1 MAFGPENEFSQ
12 ELHATKYRDDNETF
26 DDYCV
31 RYARTAANSENHFRP
46 LLDALRHQRVLP
58 AGRQQLA
65 VGRPHTITTMNC
77 LSKETEILTEDGFLS
92 LSELIKK
99 SFINIL
105 SPVSGLLE
113 EAVAKKFGVQKLNKI
128 SISKTFRNGGET
140 FEVYA
145 TSNHRWILQ
154 DGSVTSSLK
163 EGDMLKAADS
173 NIQIDPKGFIH
184 GLVFGDGTKSR
195 DKERFILRLCGS
207 KTKYL
212 PFIKEHGDIISVTT
226 PPSFGN
232 QGDLRLRLK
241 SDTELKKL
249 PHKNS
254 TIEYLRGFV
263 EGWLAADGHIENGLC
278 SIHSI
283 DKEALEWLYDY
294 IVLARYAP
302 IGHVKSNTNPSNFG
316 PRKNSLYYFIFRSTT
331 IHFGYKVVLIEKAI
345 REEEV
350 YCVEESKYKQLI
362 LRNGLR
368 TGNCFVGGHIDDS
381 MAGIMDELKNG
392 ALTLRTGGGIGF
404 DFSSIRPYGEPIRG
418 LGFKAYATGPVTFME
433 MWNAMSGTVMSAGH
447 RRGAMMGTLR
457 CLSGDTKV
465 HTLKGKIP
473 IKDLV
478 GQQPYVYVCDTGK
491 KIPRIVKADK
501 VFVSDRNRQMVRVW
515 FDNDEYVD
523 CTLDHQFLLS
533 DTTYKEAEKLVCG
546 DSVMAFKSSIKKWSK
561 NWKRGIGCTGGK
573 IRAEHRA
580 VAEDILYAKIS
591 HEINVHHIDEN
602 TLNNTPS
609 NLEILTRS
617 EHAKKHNCNLLENQK
632 RITTERKGKTL
643 EEWLG
648 KERGQA
654 ARENMSKAHK
664 ELHINKSVW
673 NKNLTG
679 EEYKSHYKKGF
690 GNQHISNH
698 KVVKTEL
705 IGIADKVYDISL
717 PRYHNFAVNEVF
729 VHNCDHPDIL
739 KFINA
744 KKDQDSLKNFNLS
757 VLITDDFMKALEAD
771 ESYELKFDDK
781 VYGELKASEVWAII
795 MQTNWQYAEPG
806 VLFIDTIGYMDPL
819 YYHAESW
826 PVSTNPCGEVPLP
839 HNGSC
844 LLASLNIVK
853 YLVPKLKTSNG
864 NVFERTYEIDE
875 HLLAN
880 DTVATVRALDTII
893 DKSYYPL
900 AKYKERHQQDRRM
913 GIGVTGVANALEIM
927 GYSYGTPDYIEQ
939 QSKLLETIRN
949 VAYTTSAILAKE
961 RGPFPLYDEKSY
973 CAGGFFKTLP
983 DNIQKLIHE
992 NGLRNALLLSI
1003 APTGT
1008 ISLCADNVSSGIEP
1022 PYSLTAKRL
1031 VHMNDGQREVEVNDY
1046 AYERYGV
1053 AGKTAYEVTAEEH
1066 VDVLC
1071 AAQKYIDHAVS
1082 KTCNVYGQIAG
1093 QGSGV
1098 TYDEFEQLYLRAYKN
1113 GAKGCCTFNV
1123 NGTKIGIFTTEQQQ
1137 EENNGA
1143 CRIDATTGI
1152 RTCDT

>member
-1 MAFGPENEFSQ
+1 MAFGPENGFSK

-31 RYARTAANSENHFRP
+31 RYARTAANSENHFRL
-46 LLDALRHQRVLP
+46 LLDALRHQRILP

-65 VGRPHTITTMNC
+65 VGRPHTITTM
-77 LSKETEILTEDGFLS
+77 
-92 LSELIKK
+92 
-99 SFINIL
+99 
-105 SPVSGLLE
+105 
-113 EAVAKKFGVQKLNKI
+113 
-128 SISKTFRNGGET
+128 
-140 FEVYA
+140 
-145 TSNHRWILQ
+145 
-154 DGSVTSSLK
+154 
-163 EGDMLKAADS
+163 
-173 NIQIDPKGFIH
+173 
-184 GLVFGDGTKSR
+184 
-195 DKERFILRLCGS
+195 
-207 KTKYL
+207 
-212 PFIKEHGDIISVTT
+212 
-226 PPSFGN
+226 
-232 QGDLRLRLK
+232 
-241 SDTELKKL
+241 
-249 PHKNS
+249 
-254 TIEYLRGFV
+254 
-263 EGWLAADGHIENGLC
+263 
-278 SIHSI
+278 
-283 DKEALEWLYDY
+283 
-294 IVLARYAP
+294 
-302 IGHVKSNTNPSNFG
+302 
-316 PRKNSLYYFIFRSTT
+316 
-331 IHFGYKVVLIEKAI
+331 
-345 REEEV
+345 
-350 YCVEESKYKQLI
+350 
-362 LRNGLR
+362 
-368 TGNCFVGGHIDDS
+368 NCFVGGHIDDS

-418 LGFKAYATGPVTFME
+418 LGFKAYATGPITFME

-457 CLSGDTKV
+457 
-465 HTLKGKIP
+465 
-473 IKDLV
+473 
-478 GQQPYVYVCDTGK
+478 
-491 KIPRIVKADK
+491 
-501 VFVSDRNRQMVRVW
+501 
-515 FDNDEYVD
+515 
-523 CTLDHQFLLS
+523 
-533 DTTYKEAEKLVCG
+533 
-546 DSVMAFKSSIKKWSK
+546 
-561 NWKRGIGCTGGK
+561 
-573 IRAEHRA
+573 
-580 VAEDILYAKIS
+580 
-591 HEINVHHIDEN
+591 
-602 TLNNTPS
+602 
-609 NLEILTRS
+609 
-617 EHAKKHNCNLLENQK
+617 
-632 RITTERKGKTL
+632 
-643 EEWLG
+643 
-648 KERGQA
+648 
-654 ARENMSKAHK
+654 
-664 ELHINKSVW
+664 
-673 NKNLTG
+673 
-679 EEYKSHYKKGF
+679 
-690 GNQHISNH
+690 
-698 KVVKTEL
+698 
-705 IGIADKVYDISL
+705 
-717 PRYHNFAVNEVF
+717 
-729 VHNCDHPDIL
+729 CDHPDIL

-771 ESYELKFDDK
+771 ESYELKFDDR
-781 VYGELKASEVWAII
+781 VYGELKASEVWAVI

-806 VLFIDTIGYMDPL
+806 VLFIDTIGYMNPL
-819 YYHAESW
+819 YYHTESW

-900 AKYKERHQQDRRM
+900 DKYKERHQQDRRM

-983 DNIQKLIHE
+983 ENIQKLIRE

-1143 CRIDATTGI
+1143 CRIDATTGV